1 VKALLA
7 GVLLAG
13 AVLVPLAA
21 AAPGDPQKA
30 YTKADQAR
38 AKAASLRLAD
48 LGTGWK
54 ATPTSKKDSNPRCS
68 TYNPDQ
74 SDLVET
80 GSYDSPNFERPDGSF
95 VATTTGVF
103 RTAGM
108 ARKGYA
114 RVAVPQLPGCF
125 GELFAR
131 SFTKPNSAKILS
143 TGALAFP
150 RVGDRSNAYRL
161 VASVTTPL
169 ATVPVT
175 IDLVTFNKG
184 RTDVA
189 LIMVG
194 LLKAFPATFEQAAAL
209 RVLTRIHS

>member
-1 VKALLA
+1 VKSLLA
-7 GVLLAG
+7 GLLVAG

-21 AAPGDPQKA
+21 AATGDPQKV
-30 YTKADQAR
+30 YTKADHAR
-38 AKAASLRLAD
+38 AKAASLRLPD

-54 ATPTSKKDSNPRCS
+54 ATPASTKDSNPRCS

-80 GSYDSPNFERPDGSF
+80 GSYDSPNFERTDGSF
-95 VATTTGVF
+95 VATTSGVF
-103 RTAGM
+103 RTAAM
-108 ARKGYA
+108 AKKGYG

-125 GELFAR
+125 GELFAK
-131 SFTKPNSAKILS
+131 SFTKPNSAKLLS
-143 TGALAFP
+143 TGSLAFP

-161 VASVTTPL
+161 VASVITPA

-194 LLKAFPATFEQAAAL
+194 ILKVFPASFEQAAAL
-209 RVLTRIHS
+209 RVVSRIH

>member
-1 VKALLA
+1 VKSLAA

-21 AAPGDPQKA
+21 AAAGDPQKA

-54 ATPTSKKDSNPRCS
+54 ATPGSKDDSNPRCS

-80 GSYDSPNFERPDGSF
+80 GSYDSPNFVRTDGSF

-103 RTAGM
+103 RTATM
-108 ARKGYA
+108 AGKGYA

-125 GELFAR
+125 GELFAK
-131 SFTKPNSAKILS
+131 SFKKPNSAKILS
-143 TGALAFP
+143 AGPLAFP
-150 RVGDRSNAYRL
+150 RIGDRSNAYRL
-161 VASVTTPL
+161 VATVTTPT
-169 ATVPVT
+169 ATIPVT
-175 IDLVTFNKG
+175 IDLVAFNKG

-189 LIMVG
+189 LIMLG
-194 LLKAFPATFEQAAAL
+194 IAKAFPPTFEQAAAL
-209 RVLTRIHS
+209 RVLSRVR